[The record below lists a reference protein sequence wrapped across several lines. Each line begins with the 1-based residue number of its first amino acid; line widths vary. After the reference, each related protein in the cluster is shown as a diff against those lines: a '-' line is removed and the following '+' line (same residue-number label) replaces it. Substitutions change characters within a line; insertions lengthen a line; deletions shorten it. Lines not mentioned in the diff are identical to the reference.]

1 MQQPAQKNMKV
12 LKRLMRY
19 LSGTKQYGLTF
30 PRQKSET
37 MEIEVYVDSDWASR
51 ETCRK
56 STSGGIL
63 KVNGCTVASWS
74 RGQSVVSLSSGEADF
89 YAVKVGVVEGLGIQ
103 V

>member
-1 MQQPAQKNMKV
+1 MQQPAQKNMKD
-12 LKRLMRY
+12 LKHLMRY
-19 LSGTKQYGLTF
+19 LAGPKQYGLTF
-30 PRQKSET
+30 PRQQKET

-74 RGQSVVSLSSGEADF
+74 RGQSVVSLSSGEA
-89 YAVKVGVVEGLGIQ
+89 
-103 V
+103 